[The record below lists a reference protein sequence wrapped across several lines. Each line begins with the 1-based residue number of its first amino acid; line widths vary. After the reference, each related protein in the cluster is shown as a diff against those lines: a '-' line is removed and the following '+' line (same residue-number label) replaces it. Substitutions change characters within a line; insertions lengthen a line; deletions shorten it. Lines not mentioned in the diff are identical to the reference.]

1 MIDIGKKVWLEV
13 IKRIYPG
20 LPVIR
25 DQAIWKSGQFKR
37 PSAFIET
44 DLISEKTHTPQS
56 IRIIEDVGLVFH
68 YDIERISQEDKGEPI
83 PFDLSPFFL
92 YLRQNRYCIASQ
104 RFKTMLVVEPPRT
117 REKSDQMEIT
127 FRYSYLLHVPKRTVT
142 DDGKEIMKI
151 NDFYVEANGQEVK
164 A

>member
-1 MIDIGKKVWLEV
+1 MIDIGKNVWGET
-13 IKRIYPG
+13 IQRIYPD
-20 LPVIR
+20 LFIFD
-25 DQAIWKSGQFKR
+25 DQATWNSGQFVR
-37 PSAFIET
+37 PSVFVET
-44 DLISEKTHTPQS
+44 DLVSEKTHTPQS

-68 YDIERISQEDKGEPI
+68 YDRERISQEDKGEPI